1 MILSKALDNLLK
13 CLISHVLSR
22 VQDKHS
28 IIRTLFQFVAVYE
41 YDAADEDEV
50 TIKEGDII
58 INAEI
63 VAEGWMVGT
72 NSRTG
77 HTGMMPSNYVEPQ
90 S

>member
-1 MILSKALDNLLK
+1 M
-13 CLISHVLSR
+13 
-22 VQDKHS
+22 
-28 IIRTLFQFVAVYE
+28 FQYVAVYE
-41 YDAADEDEV
+41 YEAADDDEV

-77 HTGMMPSNYVEPQ
+77 QTGMLPSNYVEQ
-90 S
+90 K

>member
-1 MILSKALDNLLK
+1 
-13 CLISHVLSR
+13 
-22 VQDKHS
+22 
-28 IIRTLFQFVAVYE
+28 VYE